1 MPRHRDRPR
10 GPGGWPRAE
19 PPARFAH
26 RLVGLVLALLAYDGI
41 TTNEIDYWYRLSNPD
56 SYSSPIY
63 I

>member
-1 MPRHRDRPR
+1 MPWHRERPR

-41 TTNEIDYWYRLSNPD
+41 TTNEIDYW
-56 SYSSPIY
+56 
-63 I
+63 